1 MTSNLTLESVRTRY
15 QQELVFAGDG
25 VRLAGQI
32 DYPVSP
38 TRSQMFPLIF
48 VLHHAGCEAHDGY
61 QAFADLGLDAGY
73 AVFRWDKR
81 GTGHS
86 GASGRGSTTQDAVN
100 AYEIALEQPHVDR
113 RRVVILAQDA
123 GAGLLGSSF
132 GLFARVQL
140 PHGVILATNTLNG
153 DEALA
158 IESRLLVV
166 MGQNDWHPWQQYGKQ
181 VCDVHNQA
189 YQHGASYYVAP
200 YANRMLVDPRTESL
214 HYGVQNVILDWLRAL

>member
-1 MTSNLTLESVRTRY
+1 
-15 QQELVFAGDG
+15 
-25 VRLAGQI
+25 
-32 DYPVSP
+32 
-38 TRSQMFPLIF
+38 
-48 VLHHAGCEAHDGY
+48 
-61 QAFADLGLDAGY
+61 
-73 AVFRWDKR
+73 
-81 GTGHS
+81 
-86 GASGRGSTTQDAVN
+86 VN

-140 PHGVILATNTLNG
+140 PYGVILATNTLNG

-200 YANRMLVDPRTESL
+200 YANRMLVDPRTDNL